1 MAELP
6 KKQYPPHVG
15 GLFFQGTDNM
25 EVDMK
30 KTAIVIIAL
39 SAFFLGTSFFSPVKT
54 YGENLL
60 FASLDHDS
68 HESKTLKEKEEI
80 PYSLC
85 YNGTVGGQ
93 FVIHEKARGDGT
105 VFQRE
110 PLNLPFSS
118 EAKSIHQPL
127 VYWSPD
133 FYTPVTGKINKSS
146 VLDLEFSSII
156 DGARQGEAVQITAAF
171 LTTFA
176 AHELGHAV
184 VADYV
189 GAGGARMN
197 FLTTQNGNFFLG
209 STTYNR
215 LNDDEK
221 LPLSMGGAVASDIT
235 FEHALQSYRK
245 NPNMYNKSLL
255 FFSGVDFLWYSAYAF
270 YLSDGNSYYDP
281 VAVSEHSGLSKNT
294 IFTVALAKVV
304 MNAYRVYSGQDRVI
318 PYFTVD
324 KTSAVLNIGI
334 IF

>member
-15 GLFFQGTDNM
+15 GLFFKALTTWRWIL
-25 EVDMK
+25 K
-30 KTAIVIIAL
+30 KTAIVIIVL
-39 SAFFLGTSFFSPVKT
+39 SAFSLTTSFFYPIKT
-54 YGENLL
+54 YGENPL
-60 FASLDHDS
+60 FASLAHDS
-68 HESKTLKEKEEI
+68 QESKTLKEKQEI
-80 PYSLC
+80 PYSLG
-85 YNGTVGGQ
+85 YNGSVGGQ
-93 FVIHEKARGDGT
+93 FVIHEKARGEGT

-110 PLNLPFSS
+110 MLNLPFSS
-118 EAKSIHQPL
+118 ETKSIHQPL
-127 VYWSPD
+127 IYWSPD
-133 FYTPVTGKINKSS
+133 FYTPATGKINKSS
-146 VLDLEFSSII
+146 ALDLEFSSII

-215 LNDDEK
+215 LNDEEK

-245 NPNMYNKSLL
+245 NPNLYNKSLL
-255 FFSGVDFLWYSAYAF
+255 FFSGMDFLWYSAYAF
-270 YLSDGNSYYDP
+270 YLSDGHSYYDP
-281 VAVSEHSGLSKNT
+281 VAVSEQSGLSKNA
-294 IFTVALAKVV
+294 IFSIALAKAVT
-304 MNAYRVYSGQDRVI
+304 NAYRVYSGQDRVI

-324 KTSAVLNIGI
+324 KTTAMLNIGI
-334 IF
+334 SF